1 MSLLPTLCVAP
12 LAKVM
17 QRFWRSVCAGD
28 LCLKLSCSRAR
39 HSSAH
44 LLNVGRSTAIA
55 KCSAHPMHV
64 SSSLTAIQR
73 MATFSMIHPRP
84 LRWTPLVDRT
94 GVELS
99 ESPAAHANDANT
111 RSGGSSITFE
121 LSPVAFLASWN
132 TSAGVRQPKA

>member
-28 LCLKLSCSRAR
+28 LCLKLSCSRVR
-39 HSSAH
+39 LSSAH
-44 LLNVGRSTAIA
+44 LLNVGRSTAIT

-73 MATFSMIHPRP
+73 MATFSMVHPRP
-84 LRWTPLVDRT
+84 SGMFSTTLSTTSLFGRSDDVAPSQWSLKRRLLLFLVRPT
-94 GVELS
+94 
-99 ESPAAHANDANT
+99 
-111 RSGGSSITFE
+111 
-121 LSPVAFLASWN
+121 
-132 TSAGVRQPKA
+132 